1 MGAANI
7 NQQEERLLIK
17 GIQKSSILKLRENKW
32 YARMVEIANTHN
44 PMQEQTKT
52 KQSKQVEK
60 SNKCQRQASFL
71 KIHRKLVQTCLQLA
85 SLKCLK
91 IMY

>member
-1 MGAANI
+1 MGAADI

-32 YARMVEIANTHN
+32 YARMVELANTHN

-60 SNKCQRQASFL
+60 ATNVKGR
-71 KIHRKLVQTCLQLA
+71 LA
-85 SLKCLK
+85 F
-91 IMY
+91 